1 MNKEN
6 KFTTEEIKKLKEII
20 AKRLNVL
27 FKEKYRDLIINF
39 ITVTTNIN
47 YEYLNDYLKIINK
60 EEDKN
65 ETWYSSRNIQ
75 DLDEP
80 IEKKSLENTKVW
92 AEKDLFRL
100 FTDKYHFNYINRD
113 CSANLCKVRKDIYT
127 VEVVF
132 YFDYYGM
139 FPEVFSLLNMTVS
152 KEQGKEYDKAVC
164 SCVINI
170 PLVKKL
176 NPTDSDWDEFDRLLF
191 IITTEDESKLS
202 QIAGNYELLKE
213 LVEDIKRSK

>member
-113 CSANLCKVRKDIYT
+113 CSANYVKSEKI
-127 VEVVF
+127 
-132 YFDYYGM
+132 
-139 FPEVFSLLNMTVS
+139 S
-152 KEQGKEYDKAVC
+152 
-164 SCVINI
+164 I
-170 PLVKKL
+170 PLK
-176 NPTDSDWDEFDRLLF
+176 
-191 IITTEDESKLS
+191 
-202 QIAGNYELLKE
+202 
-213 LVEDIKRSK
+213 